1 MADVGSI
8 NYKSEKTEF
17 LDDKTIKSIKDS
29 IKSGITNITESLVT
43 VIDDESGNG
52 LSEESFNV
60 DGEGIIYNKSQE
72 IKKDIESFTDK
83 SSDFSNVLK
92 TIEDHG
98 HAHMAEEA
106 EKWKK
111 ERKKHYN
118 QLYDTLKTNVN
129 TYNTFVTIHNNE
141 EYQKQNNT
149 ETSYT
154 PKIKEHIKAYK
165 DKNEKVQLSAKPSSL
180 VQYHDQVNAA
190 YEEALAFYPKYK
202 EAVDYYDQLKGS
214 YGDYFAS
221 SNILTRVFATS
232 GNLVV
237 AFTSGIVKF
246 NEGIDDMGLFVK
258 GHCKSALNHFLGEIA
273 EDFGFEEKGAELK
286 KAGNKIKERYNKEIM
301 IDHTQETLDRFY
313 ENNKVGKWLDRNSYI
328 SHDSTAYQLV
338 SAAGQAVPTVAAGAI
353 LTALTG
359 GTAAP
364 GVVTA
369 LGATLGGSTALGQ
382 TAESHYQKTGGK
394 DTAGGYLKMAGFTA
408 LGALGGGAEAQAGA
422 RYATKVLSSST
433 KIKLPK
439 DALKDSLDNVT
450 KKSDTSIG
458 KNVDNLSPVKSQ
470 KNISSLE
477 EKIADGQISNLSE
490 AKKAGFT
497 EYEYNSARAG
507 EAFENEL
514 ANLKKPVS
522 STLENKIADGQISNI
537 DDAMKSGYSAKEYKE
552 IANAGQKTNKINVS
566 SLEEK
571 IADGQ
576 ISNLSEAKK
585 AGFTEYEYN
594 SARAGEVFDNKISSI
609 KKPVSST
616 LEEKIADGQ
625 ISNIDDAIKSGY
637 SAKDYRD
644 IANAGQQVNKVNVS
658 TLEENP
664 NMIPPESVSQ
674 TRIEKLKNG
683 ASQLGSNIKTVASN
697 RVDNVVSG
705 VKEMSHKAYDATI
718 GNAKEFSSDM
728 AQGAKAKVGDMY
740 QGAKDTA
747 AEKTSDLFSWFRRKK
762 PTSESPT
769 VENDID
775 NYLSGKNDID
785 NYLSGNGNQT
795 KFEVGDE
802 AETFFGGHNQ

>member
-8 NYKSEKTEF
+8 NYNSEKTEF
-17 LDDKTIKSIKDS
+17 LDDKTIKSIIDS

-118 QLYDTLKTNVN
+118 QLYDTLKTNVT
-129 TYNTFVTIHNNE
+129 TYNTYVTIHNNE

-154 PKIKEHIKAYK
+154 PKIKEQIKAYK

-202 EAVDYYDQLKGS
+202 EAVDYYDQLKGK

-221 SNILTRVFATS
+221 SNILTRVFATG
-232 GNLVV
+232 GNLV
-237 AFTSGIVKF
+237 ASLISGFVLKF
-246 NEGIDDMGLFVK
+246 PEGIDDMELFVK
-258 GHCKSALNHFLGEIA
+258 GHCKSALKHFLGEIA

-286 KAGNKIKERYNKEIM
+286 KAGNKIKEQYNKEIM

-313 ENNKVGKWLDRNSYI
+313 ENSKVGKWLDRNSYV
-328 SHDSTAYQLV
+328 SHDSAAYQFV

-369 LGATLGGSTALGQ
+369 LGAILGGSTALGQ

-394 DTAGGYLKMAGFTA
+394 DTAGGYLKMAGYTA
-408 LGALGGGAEAQAGA
+408 LGAIGGGAEAQAGA
-422 RYATKVLSSST
+422 RCATKVLSSST

-439 DALKDSLDNVT
+439 DTLKDSLDNIS
-450 KKSDTSIG
+450 KNSDTSIG
-458 KNVDNLSPVKSQ
+458 KNVDNLSSVKSQ

-477 EKIADGQISNLSE
+477 EKISDGQISNLSD

-507 EAFENEL
+507 EAFDNEL
-514 ANLKKPVS
+514 SNLKKSLGSTPKEIKNNIKMSSLEEKISNGQISNIDDAMKSGYSAKDYRDIANAGQKTNKINVSALEEKISDGQISNLSDAKKAGFTEYEYNSARAGETFNNEISNLKKPVS
-522 STLENKIADGQISNI
+522 STLEDKISDGQISNI
-537 DDAMKSGYSAKEYKE
+537 DDAMKSGYSAK
-552 IANAGQKTNKINVS
+552 
-566 SLEEK
+566 
-571 IADGQ
+571 
-576 ISNLSEAKK
+576 
-585 AGFTEYEYN
+585 
-594 SARAGEVFDNKISSI
+594 
-609 KKPVSST
+609 
-616 LEEKIADGQ
+616 
-625 ISNIDDAIKSGY
+625 
-637 SAKDYRD
+637 DYRD
-644 IANAGQQVNKVNVS
+644 IANAGQQANKVNVS
-658 TLEENP
+658 AVEEKSKMLAP
-664 NMIPPESVSQ
+664 DSVPQ
-674 TRIEKLKNG
+674 TRIEKLKNDF
-683 ASQLGSNIKTVASN
+683 S
-697 RVDNVVSG
+697 
-705 VKEMSHKAYDATI
+705 
-718 GNAKEFSSDM
+718 NAKEFSSNM
-728 AQGAKAKVGDMY
+728 AQGAKAKVVDMY

-747 AEKTSDLFSWFRRKK
+747 AEKTSDLFSRFRRNKT
-762 PTSESPT
+762 TSESLT
-769 VENDID
+769 VGEDI
-775 NYLSGKNDID
+775 
-785 NYLSGNGNQT
+785 
-795 KFEVGDE
+795 GDE
-802 AETFFGGHNQ
+802 ADIFFGGHNQ

>member
-221 SNILTRVFATS
+221 SNILTRVFATGGNIVASLVS
-232 GNLVV
+232 GFVL
-237 AFTSGIVKF
+237 KF
-246 NEGIDDMGLFVK
+246 PEGIDDMELFVK

-328 SHDSTAYQLV
+328 SHDSRAYQFV
-338 SAAGQAVPTVAAGAI
+338 SVAGQAVPTVAAGAI

-394 DTAGGYLKMAGFTA
+394 DTVGGYLKMAGFTA

-422 RYATKVLSSST
+422 RYATKFLSSST

-458 KNVDNLSPVKSQ
+458 KNVDNLSSVKSQ
-470 KNISSLE
+470 KNI
-477 EKIADGQISNLSE
+477 
-490 AKKAGFT
+490 
-497 EYEYNSARAG
+497 
-507 EAFENEL
+507 
-514 ANLKKPVS
+514 
-522 STLENKIADGQISNI
+522 
-537 DDAMKSGYSAKEYKE
+537 
-552 IANAGQKTNKINVS
+552 S

-625 ISNIDDAIKSGY
+625 ISNIDDAMKSGY
-637 SAKDYRD
+637 SAQEYRD

-795 KFEVGDE
+795 KFKVGDE
-802 AETFFGGHNQ
+802 AEVFFGGNNQ